1 MGCQPRSLCVGRMP
15 ARCTLWSGRD
25 GNEGR
30 LWWSVAWGGLQ
41 FWILKLNSVIELY
54 AGIFMFQF
62 NHYFSQVVYRKPPWT
77 LQDVLQCLKKHWIA
91 VFGQIIQRKKL
102 QLVLNLIDF
111 FQSSKF
117 SKVTLVYTLSL
128 HWFLH
133 WFQHFCHENVL
144 NLIVFNNLWN
154 FVDGKKWM

>member
-15 ARCTLWSGRD
+15 ARCSLWRGRD

-30 LWWSVAWGGLQ
+30 LWWSVARGGVFL
-41 FWILKLNSVIELY
+41 ILKLDSVIELY
-54 AGIFMFQF
+54 AGIFLFQF
-62 NHYFSQVVYRKPPWT
+62 NPCFSCFTSSQVVYRKPPWT
-77 LQDVLQCLKKHWIA
+77 LQDILQCLKKHWIA

-117 SKVTLVYTLSL
+117 SRLALVYAPRLHWVL
-128 HWFLH
+128 HWFLMI
-133 WFQHFCHENVL
+133 CGILLMENNECRL
-144 NLIVFNNLWN
+144 YWAI
-154 FVDGKKWM
+154 